1 MHYPLAKQKLI
12 SLAVAAACGAFL
24 APVYAQEAGQ
34 PAAATSGSTSGSS
47 AGATADQA
55 SGSGTGTTAGQASG
69 ASPNSAVVTDSS
81 AAPQVVVVKG
91 IRQSMA
97 SSLNMKRNATGIVDG
112 IVAEDIGKFPDTN
125 LAESL
130 QRISGVSIDR
140 EIGEGSKVTVRGVG
154 PDFNLV
160 LLNGRQMPTSN
171 LGDRNGR
178 AYDFANIASEA
189 ISQIQ
194 VYKTARA
201 DSPTGGIGAT
211 LNVMT
216 ARPLERNGKQASIG
230 IKGVHDTSSSELPGD
245 VKRGMDKVTPEI
257 SGIYSNASADGKF
270 GIAISG
276 SYQERHLGYNQ
287 AAVPGGWRGPIAAG
301 DSGAWGNIPQAN
313 TPGGANIVNRP
324 SGDTIYSVP
333 QNLNYSMSG
342 VQRERTN
349 GQLVLQ
355 YAPSKALT
363 TTLDYTYSENKI
375 HTRRQDMSAWFNFG
389 PSSSSWGDPVG
400 GVAPPLTYTE
410 IINPATSDIAMGGAD
425 FATRTQNKSL
435 GFNAVWKPNSDLR
448 LEFDAHKSSAESTP
462 DSPWG
467 SSNTLGTASFSRGT
481 TSADFTQDFPV
492 LGIVGADFAR
502 AGQQV
507 TGSTFQNGYMKG
519 EVEQAQA
526 KGSLK
531 LFEASEL
538 NFGLALTEQN
548 NRSAF
553 SNQQRE
559 TWGGATSAADYPS
572 SVWHQES
579 LRQYFDKIN
588 GHDNPNLFNT
598 FYTFDFGQ
606 VRDIAAQASGQ
617 PNLYLPKTT
626 YDTDQRTRERSKS
639 LYLQFNT
646 DWDFGLPVHTG
657 IGVRYENTHVFSTAL
672 VPIATAYS
680 WESQNE
686 FKVRFGEPSFTSL
699 SGKYHYFL
707 PTLDA
712 DVDLRPDMKL
722 RFAYGE
728 TIGRPRWDQIAGGQI
743 LVELGRVIGGDGSQ
757 GNPGLKP
764 VKSKNSDLSYEW
776 YYDKQ
781 SFFSIGHFR
790 KNLKNYAGQS
800 KVTAQ
805 PFNLHT
811 PVGGAFWNEAIA
823 NGCANSDT
831 TCIRNYIFRN
841 KAGQPGVI
849 QNGVDGS
856 GNPRGEIVGQPGD
869 PIANFE
875 ITSFSNQKRAML
887 YGTELNVQHMF
898 GNSGFGLSANYTFVD
913 SGLKY
918 NNASMGEQFALVG
931 LSDSANL
938 VGIYENDKWTVRAAL
953 NWRDEF
959 LSATFDSAGPNPIYQ
974 EPYKQVDLSIGYAY
988 NDKLSFQF
996 EAINLTDETMRSHG
1010 RTKNQVLY
1018 ATQSGPRYM
1027 LGARYKF

>member
-24 APVYAQEAGQ
+24 APAYAQETSPPADTTTTATGSNAG
-34 PAAATSGSTSGSS
+34 T
-47 AGATADQA
+47 TADQA
-55 SGSGTGTTAGQASG
+55 SGAST
-69 ASPNSAVVTDSS
+69 NSAVVADET
-81 AAPQVVVVKG
+81 AAPAVVIVKG
-91 IRQSMA
+91 LRQSMA
-97 SSLNMKRNATGIVDG
+97 SSMNMKRNATGFVDG

-178 AYDFANIASEA
+178 AFDFANIASEA

-194 VYKTARA
+194 VYKSARA

-230 IKGVHDTSSSELPGD
+230 IKGVHDTSADNLPDD
-245 VKRGMDKVTPEI
+245 VKRGDKVTPEI
-257 SGIYSNASADGKF
+257 SGIYSTASADGKF

-276 SYQERHLGYNQ
+276 SYQERNLGYNQ

-342 VQRERTN
+342 VQRQRTN

-375 HTRRQDMSAWFNFG
+375 QTRRQDMSAWFNFG
-389 PSSSSWGDPVG
+389 PSSSAWGDPVG
-400 GVAPPLTYTE
+400 GVAPPLVYSE

-448 LEFDAHKSSAESTP
+448 LELDAHKSSAESTP

-481 TSADFTQDFPV
+481 TTGDFTQDFPV
-492 LGIVGADFAR
+492 LSIVGADFNR

-519 EVEQAQA
+519 EVEQAQL
-526 KGSLK
+526 KGSQK

-538 NFGLALTEQN
+538 NFGLALTEVN

-572 SVWHQES
+572 SLWHQES
-579 LRQYFDKIN
+579 LRQYFDNIN
-588 GHDNPNLFNT
+588 GSDNPNLFNT

-606 VRDIAAQASGQ
+606 VRQIASDASGQ
-617 PNLYLPKTT
+617 PELYLPKTT

-657 IGVRYENTHVFSTAL
+657 IGVRYENTHVVSTAL
-672 VPIATAYS
+672 VPIPNGYS
-680 WESQNE
+680 WDSNNE
-686 FKVRFGEPSFTSL
+686 FKVRFGDKNFTTL
-699 SGKYHYFL
+699 TGKYHYFL

-712 DVDLRPDMKL
+712 DVDLRSDMKL

-728 TIGRPRWDQIAGGQI
+728 TIGRPRWDQIAGGQV
-743 LVELGRVIGGDGSQ
+743 LLELGRVIGGDGSQ
-757 GNPGLKP
+757 GNPSLKP
-764 VKSKNSDLSYEW
+764 VHSKNTDLSFEW
-776 YYDKQ
+776 YYGKQ

-790 KNLKNYAGQS
+790 KNLKNYAGTSQF
-800 KVTAQ
+800 VAQ
-805 PFNLHT
+805 PFDVHT
-811 PVGGAFWNEAIA
+811 PVGGAFWNEALA
-823 NGCANSDT
+823 NGCATADT

-841 KAGQPGVI
+841 KAGQPGVTVE
-849 QNGVDGS
+849 GVDAN
-856 GNPRGEIVGQPGD
+856 GNLTGKILGQASD
-869 PIANFE
+869 PVANFT
-875 ITSFSNQKRAML
+875 ITTFSNEKRAML

-898 GNSGFGLSANYTFVD
+898 GNSGFGIQANYTFVD
-913 SGLKY
+913 SGLRF
-918 NNASMGEQFALVG
+918 NNSSLGE
-931 LSDSANL
+931 
-938 VGIYENDKWTVRAAL
+938 
-953 NWRDEF
+953 
-959 LSATFDSAGPNPIYQ
+959 
-974 EPYKQVDLSIGYAY
+974 
-988 NDKLSFQF
+988 QF
-996 EAINLTDETMRSHG
+996 EAINLTDETQRSHG

>member
-1 MHYPLAKQKLI
+1 MYYPKAKQTLM
-12 SLAVAAACGAFL
+12 SLAVASACAAFIPAH
-24 APVYAQEAGQ
+24 AQEVASTPG
-34 PAAATSGSTSGSS
+34 AAATTDPAALTPQEASTPSS
-47 AGATADQA
+47 PAGVQTV
-55 SGSGTGTTAGQASG
+55 
-69 ASPNSAVVTDSS
+69 VVTGLRASLES
-81 AAPQVVVVKG
+81 
-91 IRQSMA
+91 SMA
-97 SSLNMKRNATGIVDG
+97 LKRNAQGFVDG

-140 EIGEGSKVTVRGVG
+140 SIGEGSKVTVRGVG

-178 AYDFANIASEA
+178 AFDFANIASEG

-194 VYKTARA
+194 VYKSARA
-201 DSPTGGIGAT
+201 DTPTGGIGAT

-216 ARPLERNGKQASIG
+216 ARPLERNGQQASIG
-230 IKGVHDTSSSELPGD
+230 IKGVHDTSSDNLPDD
-245 VKRGMDKVTPEI
+245 VKSGNKKVTPEV
-257 SGIYSNASADGKF
+257 SGIYSTASADGKF
-270 GIAISG
+270 GVAISG

-287 AAVPGGWRGPIAAG
+287 AAVPGGWRGPIRAG
-301 DSGAWGNIPQAN
+301 DPNAWGAIPQAN

-333 QNLNYSMSG
+333 QNLNYSMNG

-389 PSSSSWGDPVG
+389 PSTSSWGNPVG
-400 GVAPPLTYTE
+400 GVAPPLVYSETIEPYLDEETGR
-410 IINPATSDIAMGGAD
+410 IVQPSSDVAMGSGD
-425 FATRTQNKSL
+425 FATRTRNKSL
-435 GFNAVWKPNSDLR
+435 GFNAVWKVNPDLR
-448 LEFDAHKSSAESTP
+448 LEFDGHKSTAESTP
-462 DSPWG
+462 TSPWG

-481 TSADFTQDFPV
+481 TTADFTKDFPV
-492 LGIVGADFAR
+492 LGMQYVDFAR

-519 EVEQAQA
+519 EVEQAQV
-526 KGSLK
+526 KGSQK

-538 NFGLALTEQN
+538 NFGLGLTEVN

-572 SVWHQES
+572 SLWHQES

-588 GHDNPNLFNT
+588 GSNDPNLFNT

-606 VRDIAAQASGQ
+606 VRQIAANASGQ
-617 PNLYLPKTT
+617 PELYLPKTT

-657 IGVRYENTHVFSTAL
+657 IGVRYENTHVVSTAL
-672 VPIATAYS
+672 VPIPNGYS
-680 WESQNE
+680 WDSNNE
-686 FKVRFGEPSFTSL
+686 FKVQFGEKNFTTL
-699 SGKYHYFL
+699 TGKYQYFL
-707 PTLDA
+707 PTVDA

-728 TIGRPRWDQIAGGQI
+728 TIGRPRWDQIAGGQVI
-743 LVELGRVIGGDGSQ
+743 LELGRVIGGDGSQ
-757 GNPGLKP
+757 GNPSLKP
-764 VKSKNSDLSYEW
+764 VHSKNTDLSYEW
-776 YYDKQ
+776 YYGKQ

-790 KNLKNYAGQS
+790 KNLKNYAGTSQF
-800 KVTAQ
+800 VAQ
-805 PFNLHT
+805 PFDVHT

-823 NGCANSDT
+823 SGCGNADT

-841 KAGQPGVI
+841 KAGQPGVTP
-849 QNGVDGS
+849 QGVDAS
-856 GNPRGEIVGQPGD
+856 GNSTGKIAGQPGD
-869 PIANFE
+869 PVANFT
-875 ITSFSNQKRAML
+875 ITTFSNEKRAML

-898 GNSGFGLSANYTFVD
+898 GNSGFGVQANYTFVD
-913 SGLKY
+913 SSLRF
-918 NNASMGEQFALVG
+918 NNSSLGEQFALPG

-959 LSATFDSAGPNPIYQ
+959 LAATFDDAGPNPQYQ
-974 EPYKQVDLSIGYAY
+974 EAYRQFDLSIGYAV
-988 NDKLSFQF
+988 NDRLSIQF
-996 EAINLTDETMRSHG
+996 EGINLTNETQRSHG
-1010 RTKNQVLY
+1010 RTKNQVLF

>member
-24 APVYAQEAGQ
+24 APAYAQEAGQ
-34 PAAATSGSTSGSS
+34 PATSTSGS
-47 AGATADQA
+47 ATGT
-55 SGSGTGTTAGQASG
+55 SSGTNADQASG
-69 ASPNSAVVTDSS
+69 ASPNSGVVTDAT
-81 AAPQVVVVKG
+81 AAPQVVLVKG

-97 SSLNMKRNATGIVDG
+97 SSMNMKRNATGFVDG

-140 EIGEGSKVTVRGVG
+140 SIGEGSKVTVRGVG

-178 AYDFANIASEA
+178 AFDFANIASEG

-194 VYKTARA
+194 VYKSARA
-201 DSPTGGIGAT
+201 DTPTGGIGAT

-216 ARPLERNGKQASIG
+216 ARPLERNGQQASIG
-230 IKGVHDTSSSELPGD
+230 IKGVHDTSSDNLPDD
-245 VKRGMDKVTPEI
+245 VKRGNKKVTPEV
-257 SGIYSNASADGKF
+257 SGIYSTASADGKF
-270 GIAISG
+270 GVAISG

-287 AAVPGGWRGPIAAG
+287 AAVPGGWRGPIRAG
-301 DSGAWGNIPQAN
+301 DPNAWGAIPQAN

-333 QNLNYSMSG
+333 QNLNYSMNG

-389 PSSSSWGDPVG
+389 PSTSSWGNPVG
-400 GVAPPLTYTE
+400 GVAPPLVYSETIEPYLDEETGR
-410 IINPATSDIAMGGAD
+410 IVQPSSDVAMGSGD
-425 FATRTQNKSL
+425 FATRTRNKSL
-435 GFNAVWKPNSDLR
+435 GFNAVWKVNPDLR
-448 LEFDAHKSSAESTP
+448 LEFDGHKSTAESTP
-462 DSPWG
+462 NSPWG

-481 TSADFTQDFPV
+481 TTADFTKDFPV
-492 LGIVGADFAR
+492 LGMQYVDFAR

-519 EVEQAQA
+519 EVEQAQV
-526 KGSLK
+526 KGSQK

-538 NFGLALTEQN
+538 NFGLGLTEVN

-572 SVWHQES
+572 SLWHQES

-588 GHDNPNLFNT
+588 GSNDPNLFNT

-606 VRDIAAQASGQ
+606 VRQIAANASGQ
-617 PNLYLPKTT
+617 PELYLPKTT

-657 IGVRYENTHVFSTAL
+657 IGVRYENTHVVSTAL
-672 VPIATAYS
+672 VPIPNGYS
-680 WESQNE
+680 WDSNNE
-686 FKVRFGEPSFTSL
+686 FKVQFGEKNFTTL
-699 SGKYHYFL
+699 TGKYQYFL
-707 PTLDA
+707 PTVDA

-728 TIGRPRWDQIAGGQI
+728 TIGRPRWDQIAGGQVI
-743 LVELGRVIGGDGSQ
+743 LELGRVIGGDGSQ
-757 GNPGLKP
+757 GNPSLKP
-764 VKSKNSDLSYEW
+764 VHSKNTDLSYEW
-776 YYDKQ
+776 YYGKQ

-790 KNLKNYAGQS
+790 KNLKNYAGTSQF
-800 KVTAQ
+800 VAQ
-805 PFNLHT
+805 PFDVHT

-823 NGCANSDT
+823 SGCGNADT

-841 KAGQPGVI
+841 KAGQPGVTP
-849 QNGVDGS
+849 QGVDAS
-856 GNPRGEIVGQPGD
+856 GNSTGKIAGQPGD
-869 PIANFE
+869 PVANFT
-875 ITSFSNQKRAML
+875 ITTFSNEKRAML

-898 GNSGFGLSANYTFVD
+898 GNSGFGVQANYTFVD
-913 SGLKY
+913 SSLRF
-918 NNASMGEQFALVG
+918 NNSSLGEQFALPG

-959 LSATFDSAGPNPIYQ
+959 LAATFDDAGPNPQYQ
-974 EPYKQVDLSIGYAY
+974 EAYRQFDLSIGYAV
-988 NDKLSFQF
+988 NDRLSIQF
-996 EAINLTDETMRSHG
+996 EGINLTNETQRSHG
-1010 RTKNQVLY
+1010 RTKNQVLF